1 MHLIY
6 GCNEIVHADVALKSI
21 KIKCIT
27 SMPVLLMFL
36 PCNWRWCLKRWWAP
50 CITSPFFCGHCLA
63 VQGIIIKPNPTAK
76 SPSDPAQIKLKI
88 VQIAQKLG

>member
-1 MHLIY
+1 MHLTY

-21 KIKCIT
+21 KIKCTT
-27 SMPVLLMFL
+27 SMPVLLMFF
-36 PCNWRWCLKRWWAP
+36 PGNWQWCLKRWWAP

-63 VQGIIIKPNPTAK
+63 FQGIIIKPNPSAE

-88 VQIAQKLG
+88 VHIAQKLG